1 MSTNVNNCRYKA
13 IIWGKEDTIFDYFD
27 CAYGDT
33 PNDALKRLKGKY
45 RLYYN
50 AYEYA
55 VIDLNPTTERDKRM
69 SGVNEQPEQNEQA
82 EPSRTNKTPIK

>member
-1 MSTNVNNCRYKA
+1 MSKNVNNCRYKA
-13 IIWGKEDTIFDYFD
+13 VIWAKESTIFDYFD

-45 RLYYN
+45 RLDYN
-50 AYEYA
+50 AYEYG

-69 SGVNEQPEQNEQA
+69 STVNEYPEQPEQN
-82 EPSRTNKTPIK
+82 NFGD

>member
-1 MSTNVNNCRYKA
+1 MSTNVNNCRFKA
-13 IIWGKEDTIFDYFD
+13 VIWGKQDTIFEYFD

-45 RLYYN
+45 RLDYN

-55 VIDLNPTTERDKRM
+55 VIDLYSTTERDMRM
-69 SGVNEQPEQNEQA
+69 SAVNGQPEQPEQTIN
-82 EPSRTNKTPIK
+82 NFGD